1 MVLLYEDA
9 RKRARDILA
18 HFPIGRGNMDGLV
31 ALAGTLGAGVVFRP
45 LDSSISGVVVKED
58 DADPIIYIN
67 SNEPEARQ
75 RFTLAHEIGHLVE
88 RKNLAD

>member
-1 MVLLYEDA
+1 
-9 RKRARDILA
+9 
-18 HFPIGRGNMDGLV
+18 MDGLV